1 MKTNQKPGILNF
13 VLFVIVI
20 LLAAKCHYSG
30 ETIEGIPVTDSY
42 NICKEDYFDFGKMI
56 TIGDPNDKFMISLP
70 YNWAIQENYSD
81 TMYGITASNIWDAG
95 NNPEQLMLLSVTG
108 YQTNDSL
115 VTYFKNEIIS
125 LKQDKNIKVKEL
137 GEIDLKGH
145 NCYWVKFENDDTGDK
160 LINFVQY
167 VKSYKR
173 NEIYLLHSTVLS
185 TDNYMDKICRLKQ
198 LANSFEL
205 VENNN

>member
-1 MKTNQKPGILNF
+1 MFVNRIIRIPNFILF
-13 VLFVIVI
+13 AAILF
-20 LLAAKCHYSG
+20 LAAKCGNRG
-30 ETIEGIPVTDSY
+30 ETIEGIPVTESY
-42 NICKEDYFDFGKMI
+42 NICPEDYFDFGKMI

-70 YNWAIQENYSD
+70 YSWAIQENYSD

-137 GEIDLKGH
+137 GKIDIDGH

-167 VKSYKR
+167 IKSYKR

-185 TDNYMDKICRLKQ
+185 TDNYMDRICHLKQ
-198 LANSFEL
+198 LVNSFEL
-205 VENNN
+205 VENTY